1 MNYNYDN
8 EITAVEANASL
19 RRDRQHTPK
28 TPIRN
33 GAIIEMDESQSNM
46 LPQGSRVVH
55 QVGPRAS
62 RWKKSLRK
70 HAGARVS
77 QFESLHARWAASAET
92 HNKTLDDQQTERI
105 HMHTSR
111 PTKKTYYILTFS
123 SQLLT
128 IWTPYDCRQVRL
140 QLRRSTF
147 SHKR

>member
-19 RRDRQHTPK
+19 RRDRQHTPN

-33 GAIIEMDESQSNM
+33 GATIEMDEPQSNM

-55 QVGPRAS
+55 QIGPRAS

-70 HAGARVS
+70 HAGAVVG
-77 QFESLHARWAASAET
+77 QFESLYACWTASAET
-92 HNKTLDDQQTERI
+92 HHKTLDDQQTERI
-105 HMHTSR
+105 HMHASR
-111 PTKKTYYILTFS
+111 PTKKTYCVLAFS
-123 SQLLT
+123 SKLLT
-128 IWTPYDCRQVRL
+128 IRTPYDCRQVRL